1 MPDKNILFITYFSA
15 NEPLLCSRTSPVLK
29 EMSKLGFAYHLVT
42 FEKRFKN
49 SNMLFMNRNVI
60 KEGLDSI
67 NVKWYPLRYH
77 KSPLILSTFYDI
89 FVGIFYC
96 ISIVLFKR
104 IDYIHAQTS
113 VGGAI
118 ALPVARLFK
127 KKFVYDINGLL
138 AEEYA
143 DGGIWRR
150 NSIIFRIV
158 NNFEKMLIFF
168 ADGIIPLSDKIAK
181 KIINGSYIPYEKP
194 KWNFQVI
201 PSHVDM
207 RRFIFNAS
215 KDADI
220 VQKYGLEERFVLI
233 YAGSVGTWYMLEEM
247 LDFFKVVSGIIT
259 NSIFLILSHA
269 DKKKILRAVRK
280 KNIASENI
288 VVSECLP
295 EEMPRYF
302 SVADAAIFFIKPVFS
317 KEACSPIKFGE
328 YLASGLPLV
337 INKNIGDTEKIVQDN
352 NVGVV
357 VENFTQENYKKAVLS
372 LRVLIDKDKNLKHR
386 CRETAQK
393 FLSLEMSIERYKL
406 LYKEAFILK

>member
-1 MPDKNILFITYFSA
+1 MPNKNILFITYFAA
-15 NEPLLCSRTSPVLK
+15 NEPLLCSRTTPVLR
-29 EMSKLGFAYHLVT
+29 EMSKAGFTYHLVT

-49 SNMLFMNRNVI
+49 SNVLFMNRNI
-60 KEGLDSI
+60 LKEGLDSI

-77 KSPLILSTFYDI
+77 KSPLIFSTFYDI
-89 FVGIFYC
+89 FIGIFRC
-96 ISIVLFKR
+96 ISIILFKR

-143 DGGIWRR
+143 DAGIWKRD
-150 NSIIFRIV
+150 SVIFRIV
-158 NNFEKMLIFF
+158 NNFEKMIIFF
-168 ADGIIPLSDKIAK
+168 ANGIIPLSEKIAR
-181 KIINGSYIPYEKP
+181 KIVNGSYVPYKKS

-207 RRFIFNAS
+207 GRFILNDS
-215 KDADI
+215 KNVGI
-220 VQKYGLEERFVLI
+220 VQKYGLGKRFVLI
-233 YAGSVGTWYMLEEM
+233 YVGSIGTWYMLEEM
-247 LDFFKVVSGIIT
+247 LDFFKIMSEIIS
-259 NSIFLILSHA
+259 NSIFLILSHV
-269 DKKKILRAVRK
+269 DKEEIFSVVRK
-280 KNIASENI
+280 KNIGLGNI
-288 VVSECLP
+288 IVSECLP
-295 EEMPRYF
+295 EEMPRYL
-302 SVADAAIFFIKPVFS
+302 STADAAIFFIKPVFS

-337 INKNIGDTEKIVQDN
+337 INKNVGDTEEIVKDN

-357 VENFTQENYKKAVLS
+357 VENFTQENYKKAALS
-372 LRVLIDKDKNLKHR
+372 LKELIDKDKNLKHK

-393 FLSLEMSIERYKL
+393 FLSLEMSLERYKL
-406 LYKEAFILK
+406 LYKEVFILE